1 MILILNYTHDK
12 NNQPSGFLIIIKD
25 LKKAIKWIGL
35 KKRFLSNK
43 ESLK

>member
-25 LKKAIKWIGL
+25 LKKAIKIDRL
-35 KKRFLSNK
+35 KEAFLNK
-43 ESLK
+43 VRSP